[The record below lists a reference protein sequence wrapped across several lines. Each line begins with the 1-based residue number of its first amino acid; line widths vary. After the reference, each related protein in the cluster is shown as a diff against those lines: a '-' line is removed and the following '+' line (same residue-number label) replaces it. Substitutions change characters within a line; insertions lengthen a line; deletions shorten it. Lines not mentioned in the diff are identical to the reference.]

1 MSTIALN
8 NLWSYIVS
16 QKLSRSNTEWL
27 IAKLTNQLYN
37 ADENSMPCVFTDEEW
52 KQEVELSE
60 LEGEATSEEV
70 NHFIEQEEDQR
81 IDLIS
86 DEELAACYSV
96 EEVGQRLRAMVHE
109 HFANRTL

>member
-1 MSTIALN
+1 MKKTCFSDERVDMVGEDIA
-8 NLWSYIVS
+8 SYDVPAAVS
-16 QKLSRSNTEWL
+16 GIWKAIQTLSPANRHW
-27 IAKLTNQLYN
+27 I
-37 ADENSMPCVFTDEEW
+37 
-52 KQEVELSE
+52 SE
-60 LEGEATSEEV
+60 HL
-70 NHFIEQEEDQR
+70 IEQEEDQR